1 MDIQAC
7 LVLLHFAILQFT
19 DIVVCCLC
27 FFFFS
32 FLQIEWL
39 WHPCF
44 EQACQG
50 HFYKNICS
58 LHVCVAYWHCF
69 GLLHHYYIFYGS
81 LSSVIFGVI
90 VMVWGLHET
99 AHIRWQISSTNVVC
113 SNCPPTGRSLISFPL
128 HRLPCSLSH
137 NMKLGQLITLQWPQ
151 SVQVKNKSHASLTL
165 NFKND

>member
-1 MDIQAC
+1 MNGYTGMPCFVAFC
-7 LVLLHFAILQFT
+7 YFTVHRYCGVLL
-19 DIVVCCLC
+19 V

-50 HFYKNICS
+50 HFYNNICS
-58 LHVCVAYWHCF
+58 LHVSVAYWHCF

-137 NMKLGQLITLQWPQ
+137 NMK
-151 SVQVKNKSHASLTL
+151 
-165 NFKND
+165 